1 MPASRKNKRPAPF
14 ESPGEVPGGAGASQ
28 PGELGFAQ
36 ITGALQGAI
45 RPPSGAKRA
54 RAAERKPPVDAT
66 PSPAPP
72 VQPGAALPDRLG
84 RAERAARS
92 GQIEEAIET
101 AQECLRMLE
110 AGEDLFQ
117 LGVCH
122 HVLALGHQYAGRM
135 HDAMLAGYRAIDLL
149 ERADIPGRLVSVLA
163 LQALILARLGEFRE
177 ALELLERAT
186 QLLPRLVDQPR
197 DTCIFW
203 SNAGATYYAL
213 GQLQRSVEAAEDSI
227 KLLDRFD
234 DPDLAAICMGN
245 LLVYRV
251 ELARCDG
258 GITSALARCIHDLQE
273 HIGGLEVTGHH
284 HLVVKC
290 VETAGDT
297 LIDLGWYDEAR
308 ALLRRGVRSA
318 QQIGSRPAR
327 GALELRLAH
336 VERLCHQYRA
346 AGAHIAS
353 ALELLAEGH
362 DKDELARTHLENCL
376 LHEAQCHWR
385 AALECHKRHA
395 EIREALLKSQA
406 NNRAQAMAVRLDLER
421 SRVETALLRQ
431 RNSELENRLD
441 LLHGEAGS
449 LKSRPRCDT

>member
-1 MPASRKNKRPAPF
+1 M
-14 ESPGEVPGGAGASQ
+14 GGGDSQ

-36 ITGALQGAI
+36 ITGVLQGAT
-45 RPPSGAKRA
+45 RAPSDARRA
-54 RAAERKPPVDAT
+54 RAAQRKAPPVESV
-66 PSPAPP
+66 PPPAPP
-72 VQPGAALPDRLG
+72 ALPGATLAERLG
-84 RAERAARS
+84 RAERSARS
-92 GQIEEAIET
+92 GQIEEAIEI
-101 AQECLRMLE
+101 AQTCLQTLE
-110 AGEDLFQ
+110 ASADLFQ

-122 HVLALGHQYAGRM
+122 HVLALSHQYAGRM
-135 HDAMLAGYRAIDLL
+135 HEAMLAGYRAIDLL
-149 ERADIPGRLVSVLA
+149 DRADVPGRLVSILA
-163 LQALILARLGEFRE
+163 LQSLILARLGEFRE
-177 ALELLERAT
+177 ALELLDRAT
-186 QLLPRLVDQPR
+186 QILPRLVDQPR

-251 ELARCDG
+251 ELARGGG
-258 GITSALARCIHDLQE
+258 GITSALARCIGDLQE
-273 HIGGLEVTGHH
+273 HIGSLEVTGHH

-327 GALELRLAH
+327 GALELRAAK

-385 AALECHKRHA
+385 AALECHKRYA
-395 EIREALLKSQA
+395 EMREALLKSQA
-406 NNRAQAMAVRLDLER
+406 DNRAQAMAVRLDLER

-431 RNSELENRLD
+431 RNSELEHSLGQ
-441 LLHGEAGS
+441 LHDEAGRQ
-449 LKSRPRCDT
+449 KRQPQGDV